1 MVDNSWPDPC
11 LARKCAIKLL
21 WQLVARFAH
30 KKLYSIIQQ
39 STDASRNPLRSKILL
54 TRIFYI
60 SIYNKSSSLRLQKS
74 YLDMKSHVCDV
85 TF

>member
-39 STDASRNPLRSKILL
+39 TQVATHYD
-54 TRIFYI
+54 
-60 SIYNKSSSLRLQKS
+60 QKS
-74 YLDMKSHVCDV
+74 YLQGFF